1 MDLTSFFPLYPN
13 EHWCTG
19 LATSAEF
26 TRTFE
31 WGARADPAAVLL
43 MMALFFWLLAT
54 RLEGG

>member
-1 MDLTSFFPLYPN
+1 MSIGAQVRRLT
-13 EHWCTG
+13 TV
-19 LATSAEF
+19 F

-31 WGARADPAAVLL
+31 WGARADAAPVLL

>member
-1 MDLTSFFPLYPN
+1 MSVSAQLRPLT
-13 EHWCTG
+13 
-19 LATSAEF
+19 AEF

-31 WGARADPAAVLL
+31 WGACADAAAVLL